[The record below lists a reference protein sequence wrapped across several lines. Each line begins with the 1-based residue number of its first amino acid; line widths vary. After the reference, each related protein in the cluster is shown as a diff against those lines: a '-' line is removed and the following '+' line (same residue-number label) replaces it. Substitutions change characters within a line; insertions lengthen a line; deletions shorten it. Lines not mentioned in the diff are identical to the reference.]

1 MTIRG
6 TGAFLATAALLFVL
20 CPGTAPAASAD
31 AAAHAVT
38 ALQCQGTESD
48 VYTPGVTFQPRLF
61 TITIT
66 GRLISCVD
74 AAGQVSSGSYGPE
87 QVAVYAGCDDLFDAF
102 HGSRTFVWNTGDASV
117 LEGSGQST
125 EVAGQVVTTFT
136 GTIVQGRFQGQS
148 AIQTITLPQPS
159 ALQCLTTG
167 YTGATGIDT
176 LTIS

>member
-1 MTIRG
+1 MTTRRA
-6 TGAFLATAALLFVL
+6 GAFLAAAALLYVL
-20 CPGTAPAASAD
+20 CPGTASTARAN
-31 AAAHAVT
+31 AAAQAVT

-48 VYTPGVTFQPRLF
+48 AYAPGVTFQPRLF

-66 GRLISCVD
+66 GRLGSCID
-74 AAGQVSSGSYGPE
+74 AAGEVSSGSYGPE
-87 QVAVYAGCDDLFDAF
+87 QVSIYAGCDDLFDAF
-102 HGSRTFVWNTGDASV
+102 QGSRVFVWSTGDVSV

-136 GTIVQGRFQGQS
+136 GTILQGRFQGES

-159 ALQCLTTG
+159 VLRCLTTG
-167 YTGATGIDT
+167 YTGATGVTT